1 MHRGF
6 ELLRLRSVSGA
17 RDEFHLAAIVQDL
30 KTVGPQL
37 LGAPLKSTLREL
49 PRASE
54 EALAISSA
62 RQETISSARQE
73 TRPMRGTAG
82 RTHTRNSLRPRP
94 ARGAIGGDISLQPGR
109 WPCRRA
115 AHLP

>member
-1 MHRGF
+1 MHQGF
-6 ELLRLRSVSGA
+6 ELLRLRGVSGA

-30 KTVGPQL
+30 KTVGLQL
-37 LGAPLKSTLREL
+37 LGPPLKSTLREL

-54 EALAISSA
+54 EALA
-62 RQETISSARQE
+62 ISSARQE

-94 ARGAIGGDISLQPGR
+94 ARGAIGGDISLQPGLR
-109 WPCRRA
+109 LCRRA